1 MLKKIISGGQ
11 TGADRAALD
20 AAIELGI
27 PHGGWIPK
35 GRRTEGGPLPD
46 KYELKEMATPSYEER
61 TEQNVIDSDGTLIV
75 SHGQLTDGSAFT
87 DEMAKKHERPC
98 LHIDLD
104 VIRGISA
111 AQEIKSW
118 ILQNGV
124 KTLNVAGPRASKAPE
139 IHDDTVRMVKA
150 VYYLF
155 LIDHKQQQLPKPL
168 YPRTVD
174 DAVDRLVSEVP
185 LKDKILIAKMDN
197 DELHVL
203 DKTLG
208 TYLLNNYGLQLQGG
222 ELMKDCRY
230 FAKNRDLEPDEAPA
244 LIIEE
249 FWKQVRET
257 HLPRV
262 VK

>member
-35 GRRTEGGPLPD
+35 GRRTEDGPLPD
-46 KYELKEMATPSYEER
+46 EYELQEMATASYDER
-61 TEQNVIDSDGTLIV
+61 TEQNVIDADGTLIV

-87 DEMAKKHERPC
+87 EEMAKKHDRPC

-111 AQEIKSW
+111 AQKIKSW

-124 KTLNVAGPRASKAPE
+124 KTLNVAGPRASKDPK
-139 IHDDTVRMVKA
+139 IHDDALRLVKA

-155 LIDHKQQQLPKPL
+155 LIDNKRHKLAKPL

-174 DAVDRLVSEVP
+174 EAVDRLLSEVS
-185 LKDKILIAKMDN
+185 LKDKVLIAKMNN
-197 DELHVL
+197 DELHML
-203 DKTLG
+203 DRTLG
-208 TYLLNNYGLQLQGG
+208 THLQNNYGLQLQGG
-222 ELMKDCRY
+222 ELIRDCRY
-230 FAKNRDLEPDEAPA
+230 LAKNRNLKPGEASA
-244 LIIEE
+244 LIIEK
-249 FWKQVRET
+249 FWKKVRET
-257 HLPRV
+257 HLPRI

>member
-35 GRRTEGGPLPD
+35 GRRTEEGPLPD

-61 TEQNVIDSDGTLIV
+61 TEQNVIDADGTLIV

-87 DEMAKKHERPC
+87 DEMAKKHDRPC

-111 AQEIKSW
+111 AQKIKSW

-124 KTLNVAGPRASKAPE
+124 KTLNVAGPRASKDPE
-139 IHDDTVRMVKA
+139 IHDDTIRMVKG

-155 LIDHKQQQLPKPL
+155 QTIFICQCLQSYLQLLLLRFFFGLLFPFFVGQGVHYAPF
-168 YPRTVD
+168 
-174 DAVDRLVSEVP
+174 
-185 LKDKILIAKMDN
+185 N
-197 DELHVL
+197 
-203 DKTLG
+203 TLG
-208 TYLLNNYGLQLQGG
+208 LF
-222 ELMKDCRY
+222 
-230 FAKNRDLEPDEAPA
+230 FAFAHIA
-244 LIIEE
+244 
-249 FWKQVRET
+249 F
-257 HLPRV
+257 
-262 VK
+262 